1 MLADTQTQRAMIL
14 RHLQSGSLNTLDFRK
29 LDFLSAGQRI
39 AELREAGFYI
49 VSFFE
54 KAPDSAGD
62 ARDVARY
69 CYLADRNQLTKK
81 GEAILKEVSRAE
93 F

>member
-14 RHLQSGSLNTLDFRK
+14 RHLQKQSCNTLGFRD

-39 AELREAGFYI
+39 AELRAAGFFI

-54 KAPDSAGD
+54 KVKDKAEDT
-62 ARDVARY
+62 REVVRY
-69 CYLADRNQLTKK
+69 CYLPDKNQLTKK
-81 GEAILKEVSRAE
+81 GEALLKEVLKVE
-93 F
+93 L